1 MSLSDAIKRSIK
13 AFIREN
19 DPRRDYANLYEYN
32 VTAQSGALM
41 NAKPAPSTK
50 NLEPPVDLPDVFGVR
65 MRPSITGGVATYPE
79 GASILVG
86 FVNGDPASPFVAFGD
101 PDLEPDTVTM
111 QGGANGVARKT
122 DSVKV
127 TITVANIATMALSNS
142 GGPVAAANPVDVI
155 GEITDGSSKVKVG

>member
-32 VTAQSGALM
+32 VTSQSGALM

-79 GASILVG
+79 GASVLVG

-101 PDLEPDTVTM
+101 PDLEPSTVTM
-111 QGGANGVARKT
+111 QGGTNGVARKT
-122 DSVKV
+122 DTVKV
-127 TITVANIATMALSNS
+127 TIPIGTFL
-142 GGPVAAANPVDVI
+142 VAATGGSPNPAPVEVT